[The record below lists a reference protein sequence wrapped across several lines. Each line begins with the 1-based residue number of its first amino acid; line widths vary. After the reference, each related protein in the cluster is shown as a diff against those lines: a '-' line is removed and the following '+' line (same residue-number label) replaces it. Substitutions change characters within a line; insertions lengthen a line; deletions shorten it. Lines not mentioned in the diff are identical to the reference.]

1 MITSYL
7 KIYKE
12 RIKMYL
18 LKNLPLVL
26 ATFMVGTNAQA
37 IDLVTNGDTTLSVGG
52 YVKAEGIFIS
62 PNDKDSGF
70 EGSVRESRINL
81 KATTLVDD
89 RKLTGFIEGDFYG
102 EYTGYDSGTPELRLR
117 HAYLQVDHVTVGKT
131 WSGQFF
137 AVAPR
142 LTEQLDFY
150 GTGFG
155 TVAGSGLY
163 VRPDLTLHYAKKGL
177 RFTAQDPISDDANLP
192 DMVVSYSDDI
202 SNFGYTLA
210 ATARETA
217 MNSGLDTE
225 LGLGVSLATK
235 LTMGDSS
242 LHGSVYTGKGMGV
255 YSGVCTTGAL
265 NPGNSLNCDAE
276 NGGLVSQT
284 GFSVGVR
291 HVFTPKLRG
300 NMRYG
305 EVNVANEGDT
315 SINIKSANLIYTYL
329 PDLDIGVEWRDR
341 SDTTLPWRQKGQ
353 EVEIMA
359 KYKF

>member
-1 MITSYL
+1 MHKRTNIS
-7 KIYKE
+7 
-12 RIKMYL
+12 
-18 LKNLPLVL
+18 L
-26 ATFMVGTNAQA
+26 AVIAFVACTNAQA
-37 IDLVTNGDTTLSVGG
+37 IELVTKGDTTLSVGG

-62 PNDKDSGF
+62 PDDKDSTF
-70 EGSVRESRINL
+70 EGSARESRINL

-89 RKLTGFIEGDFYG
+89 KKVTGFIEGDFYG
-102 EYTGYDSGTPELRLR
+102 NYTGYDSGSPELRLR
-117 HAYLQVDHVTVGKT
+117 HAYMQVDKITVGKT

-163 VRPDLTLHYAKKGL
+163 VRPDLTLHYANKGL
-177 RFTAQDPISDDANLP
+177 RITAQDPISDDADLP

-210 ATARETA
+210 ATTREANT
-217 MNSGLDTE
+217 GIDDELDTE
-225 LGLGVSLATK
+225 LGLGVSLAAK
-235 LTMGDSS
+235 LTLGQGS
-242 LHGSVYTGKGMGV
+242 LHGSVYTGEGMGV

-265 NPGNSLNCDAE
+265 NPGNTLSCDAE
-276 NGGLVSQT
+276 NGELVSQT
-284 GFSVGVR
+284 GFSVGYR
-291 HVFTPKLRG
+291 HVFSPKLRG

-305 EVNVANEGDT
+305 EVNVDNEADT
-315 SINIKSANLIYTYL
+315 SIDIKSANLIYTYF
-329 PDLDIGVEWRDR
+329 PNLDIGVEWRDR

-353 EVEIMA
+353 EVEVMA
-359 KYKF
+359 KYTF

>member
-1 MITSYL
+1 MHIVNSL
-7 KIYKE
+7 S
-12 RIKMYL
+12 
-18 LKNLPLVL
+18 LVL
-26 ATFMVGTNAQA
+26 AAFIVGTNAQA
-37 IDLVTNGDTTLSVGG
+37 IDIVTNGDTTLSFGG

-62 PNDKDSGF
+62 PDGKGSNF
-70 EGSVRESRINL
+70 EGSARESRINL
-81 KATTLVDD
+81 KATTLVNDK
-89 RKLTGFIEGDFYG
+89 KLTGFIEGDFYG

-117 HAYLQVDHVTVGKT
+117 HAYLQVDNVTVGKT

-155 TVAGSGLY
+155 TIAGSGLY
-163 VRPDLTLHYAKKGL
+163 VRPDLTLHYANKGL
-177 RFTAQDPISDDANLP
+177 RVTAQDPISDDANLP

-210 ATARETA
+210 ATARDVDTGIES
-217 MNSGLDTE
+217 NLDSE

-235 LTMGDSS
+235 LTLGNGS
-242 LHGSVYTGKGMGV
+242 LHGSIYTGEGMGV
-255 YSGVCTTGAL
+255 YSGLCTTGAL
-265 NPGNSLNCDAE
+265 GRGNTVSCDAE
-276 NGGLVSQT
+276 NGNLVSQT
-284 GFSVGVR
+284 GFSVGYR

-305 EVNVANEGDT
+305 EVNVDNDADT

-341 SDTTLPWRQKGQ
+341 SETTLPWRQAGQ
-353 EVEIMA
+353 EVEVMA